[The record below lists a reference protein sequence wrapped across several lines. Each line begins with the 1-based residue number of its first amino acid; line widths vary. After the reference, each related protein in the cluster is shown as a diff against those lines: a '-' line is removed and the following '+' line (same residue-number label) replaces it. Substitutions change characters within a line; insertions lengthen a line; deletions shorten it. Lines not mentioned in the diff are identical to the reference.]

1 MDIRRMASVFAV
13 LAVAF
18 FPRPGLSQ
26 NTVALFSIEASV
38 DQDVVPSGSLV
49 KLKAEI
55 TNNSAGTIAFSEDG
69 VGLAVE
75 VRDSTGNLLPW
86 TEKYQRVRRT
96 PHLRRISIEVA
107 PGETRK
113 WMFLLSDMY
122 DLSKPGQYAAQ
133 IVWSG
138 HGTYPDVRS
147 NTVQFTISSAMSQNV
162 ETPTTSFT
170 LEIDTSQDV
179 VKSGS
184 PINFGI
190 YATNVTDHD
199 LDLDNDPNLYSIE
212 VRDQSQIEP
221 PVTEAGKELQREHGK
236 GSRNHVHLKPGEV
249 VGLGAMSISD
259 LYDFKQPGEYSI
271 QIARMDEKTKTLVKS
286 NTMTITVKPKNA
298 IERSGK
304 SPAEKVIQAP

>member
-1 MDIRRMASVFAV
+1 MEIRRIVSMFAV
-13 LAVAF
+13 VAVAF
-18 FPRPGLSQ
+18 FPRLG
-26 NTVALFSIEASV
+26 VAQDTTARFSIEASV
-38 DQDVVPSGSLV
+38 AQNVVPSGSPV
-49 KLKAEI
+49 KLKVEI
-55 TNNSAGTIAFSEDG
+55 TNNSAETAGFAEDG
-69 VGLAVE
+69 MGLAVE

-86 TEKYQRVRRT
+86 TEKYKRT
-96 PHLRRISIEVA
+96 LRAPSFRRISIKLA

-113 WMFLLSDMY
+113 WMFLLNDMY
-122 DLSKPGQYAAQ
+122 DLSRPGQYSAQ
-133 IVWSG
+133 IGWSG

-162 ETPTTSFT
+162 EVPTTSFT
-170 LEIDTSQDV
+170 LEIDTSKDV

-184 PINFGI
+184 PINFRI
-190 YATNVTDHD
+190 FATNVTDQD

-236 GSRNHVHLKPGEV
+236 GSRNHVHLKAGEV

-271 QIARMDEKTKTLVKS
+271 QIGRMDEKTKTLVKS
-286 NTMTITVKPKNA
+286 NTMTITVKP
-298 IERSGK
+298 
-304 SPAEKVIQAP
+304 